1 MALFL
6 ISLSVAIV
14 AIPVMTSSSAIVAA
28 IISRFFSLPL
38 KRDFFSLSAAG
49 GSVILAL
56 PAMSAF
62 SPCRL
67 LSPLC

>member
-1 MALFL
+1 M
-6 ISLSVAIV
+6 V
-14 AIPVMTSSSAIVAA
+14 AIPVVTSSSAIVAA

-49 GSVILAL
+49 GYVILSL

-62 SPCRL
+62 FSLPPSVSAL
-67 LSPLC
+67 LI